1 MDIQDLNQPPPQ
13 PLGWIPD
20 RYLWWWRASRV
31 ISDYDLSGVFH
42 EIIDEFPFFSFLH
55 ADLHPHVLALPF
67 NLLAIA
73 AALNLFLGGWRGEM
87 NLFGFRLRVSPTGFA
102 FLAMLLGG
110 LAFLNTWD
118 ILIAA
123 VLVVGAYVLSRVRE
137 SGWSWERSEDVFV
150 LGIPL
155 GALAFLLYLPFY
167 IGFSSQLGGVL
178 PDLVYPTR
186 GAQLWVMF
194 FTLLLPLFAYL
205 LYLWRVKKM
214 NGRWPL
220 AIGLSLGLVVFLW
233 GISWLLGLSIQ
244 WADPQVAA
252 SFLQL
257 QGVPDFNSLFAQ
269 ASLKRLAN
277 IGGLLTMLAILIP
290 ALALLLSRD
299 RRMETEEDVSVERPP
314 LEGSTT
320 FVLLLITLGAL
331 LLIGPEFLY
340 LRDQFGWRINT
351 IFKFYYQAWMLWSL
365 AAAYGV
371 VVLAQKLQTGWNVA
385 FRVGLVMVLL
395 VGLTYPVLAILNR
408 TGNFQL
414 DRALTLWDTSRTSQD
429 AAMRAAALRELGS
442 LWTLDYFDMFQRQDP
457 DEAAAIRWLQSAP
470 DGVVAEAI
478 GGSYSA
484 YGRVSTLTGLPT
496 VLGWPGHES
505 QWRGGYDEQGSR
517 QSDIET
523 LYATGD
529 WQTASDIIAQYNIR
543 YVFVGNLER
552 GKPLQEEKFRSHM
565 RLAFQQGNVAIYE
578 SP

>member
-1 MDIQDLNQPPPQ
+1 
-13 PLGWIPD
+13 
-20 RYLWWWRASRV
+20 
-31 ISDYDLSGVFH
+31 
-42 EIIDEFPFFSFLH
+42 
-55 ADLHPHVLALPF
+55 
-67 NLLAIA
+67 
-73 AALNLFLGGWRGEM
+73 
-87 NLFGFRLRVSPTGFA
+87 
-102 FLAMLLGG
+102 
-110 LAFLNTWD
+110 
-118 ILIAA
+118 
-123 VLVVGAYVLSRVRE
+123 
-137 SGWSWERSEDVFV
+137 
-150 LGIPL
+150 
-155 GALAFLLYLPFY
+155 
-167 IGFSSQLGGVL
+167 
-178 PDLVYPTR
+178 
-186 GAQLWVMF
+186 
-194 FTLLLPLFAYL
+194 
-205 LYLWRVKKM
+205 
-214 NGRWPL
+214 
-220 AIGLSLGLVVFLW
+220 
-233 GISWLLGLSIQ
+233 
-244 WADPQVAA
+244 
-252 SFLQL
+252 
-257 QGVPDFNSLFAQ
+257 
-269 ASLKRLAN
+269 
-277 IGGLLTMLAILIP
+277 
-290 ALALLLSRD
+290 
-299 RRMETEEDVSVERPP
+299 
-314 LEGSTT
+314 
-320 FVLLLITLGAL
+320 L